1 MEFITNVIWALVT
14 IKRADRL
21 LENLPEDWFPV
32 AVPTGILI
40 SSVCGKIVKEERRW
54 PWIQLPR
61 KVVMLASFQVFAC
74 YLWEMNN
81 SVGLSLVKQ
90 LEFFNLHCGFW
101 LLLLTRA
108 TDISQVLL
116 PMLLLVRPYHF
127 MVVVLSL
134 LFY

>member
-1 MEFITNVIWALVT
+1 MEVIANVLWAVVT

-21 LENLPEDWFPV
+21 LENLPEDWCPA

-40 SSVCGKIVKEERRW
+40 SSLCGKMVKEERRW
-54 PWIQLPR
+54 PWIQLSR
-61 KVVMLASFQVFAC
+61 KVVMLASIQVFAC
-74 YLWEMNN
+74 YLYEVNKY
-81 SVGLSLVKQ
+81 VGLSLLKQ
-90 LEFFNLHCGFW
+90 LEFFNVHCGFW

-127 MVVVLSL
+127 IIVVFSF